1 MVAAFEK
8 QGLNSKCY
16 GWRGLRTHTYTFVIN
31 NGYEPGEKQVKML
44 YNNEEDPYQQNP
56 IMITEL
62 NEELAA
68 DYEKR
73 LREYLDM
80 QQDPFLM

>member
-1 MVAAFEK
+1 M
-8 QGLNSKCY
+8 
-16 GWRGLRTHTYTFVIN
+16 
-31 NGYEPGEKQVKML
+31 KML

>member
-1 MVAAFEK
+1 MGGEVFGHIYIA
-8 QGLNSKCY
+8 
-16 GWRGLRTHTYTFVIN
+16 FVIN
-31 NGYEPGEKQVKML
+31 NGYKPGEKQVKML

-68 DYEKR
+68 DYEKD

>member
-1 MVAAFEK
+1 
-8 QGLNSKCY
+8 
-16 GWRGLRTHTYTFVIN
+16 
-31 NGYEPGEKQVKML
+31 ML

-68 DYEKR
+68 GYER
-73 LREYLDM
+73 SLREYLDM
-80 QQDPFLM
+80 QRDPFLI